1 MGPRV
6 AIGFVLTATVMGI
19 APSTRGSVSAGRE
32 GPLEQET
39 VESYDERLARVEER
53 APGFGGMFI
62 GQDGRLAVYLLD
74 KSQLAAAR
82 SAIEIVF
89 GAERLPA
96 AGIRA
101 LRGQYTVSQ
110 LKRWAERATEILE
123 VSGVTMVDLDE
134 AKNRVAIGIEDN
146 SWTRTVEQA
155 LVSLGIPRKAV
166 VMAVTGQIRPLK
178 PTQPESRPRGR
189 VRRQPP
195 PRPPL

>member
-1 MGPRV
+1 V
-6 AIGFVLTATVMGI
+6 
-19 APSTRGSVSAGRE
+19 GSRE
-32 GPLEQET
+32 QTT
-39 VESYDERLARVEER
+39 VESYDELLARVEER

-74 KSQLAAAR
+74 TSRLAAAR

-96 AGIRA
+96 KGVRA

-110 LKRWAERATEILE
+110 LRGWTESATGMLD

-134 AKNRVAIGIEDN
+134 AKNRVAIGIDDN
-146 SWTRTVEQA
+146 SRTRTVEQA
-155 LVSLGIPRKAV
+155 LVSLGIPRRAV
-166 VMAVTGQIRPLK
+166 VIAVTEQIRPLNR
-178 PTQPESRPRGR
+178 PQPGSRSTDR

-195 PRPPL
+195 PRPPR